1 MSVYIR
7 IHWLPTGL
15 ENKIK
20 EFIEN
25 EAKFLKVEEVQSE
38 KWEQGKSLIEN

>member
-15 ENKIK
+15 KSEIK
-20 EFIEN
+20 EFIEK
-25 EAKFLKVEEVQSE
+25 EAKFLKVKEVQSE